1 MELRTLGYSVLAA
14 KVSFRGYSD
23 EDYDA
28 VCDFLIELNQ
38 KDSSGRVMIM
48 GMTGKHFPMQKL

>member
-1 MELRTLGYSVLAA
+1 M
-14 KVSFRGYSD
+14 SFRGYSD